1 MALVYCS
8 ECGNQISDKALAC
21 PMCANPIQAISNTE
35 NLSLSNN
42 LSQPIQSSKI
52 KIDNN
57 VVWILAFAPLIG
69 EIMEQFIIGAFDFPH
84 NKNLWFIT
92 YFLNVLLCYYDSDK
106 LKKSGYDTKSLG
118 ATWIIPAYLYNR
130 AEMLKENNAYLWVWV
145 LIFILILFI

>member
-8 ECGNQISDKALAC
+8 ECGNQISDKAITC
-21 PMCANPIQAISNTE
+21 PSCAY
-35 NLSLSNN
+35 
-42 LSQPIQSSKI
+42 PIQSISKVGLVSQPTNSFQPAPSSYN

-57 VVWILAFAPLIG
+57 IVWILAFAPLIG
-69 EIMEQFIIGAFDFPH
+69 EMIEQFIMGALDFPH

-106 LKKSGYDTKSLG
+106 LKKAGYDTESLG
-118 ATWIIPAYLYNR
+118 ATWIIPAYLYKR

-145 LIFILILFI
+145 VIFILILFV